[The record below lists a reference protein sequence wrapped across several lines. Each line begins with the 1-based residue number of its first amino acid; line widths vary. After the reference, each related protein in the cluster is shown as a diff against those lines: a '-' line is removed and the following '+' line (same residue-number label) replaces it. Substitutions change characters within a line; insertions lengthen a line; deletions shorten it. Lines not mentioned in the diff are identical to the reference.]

1 MNTSV
6 CPTDRGVSSPLG
18 YILNLGIAGVVLVS
32 LGAVGLVFFET
43 NETTGIESELQV
55 YGNELAGEIQAVDRL
70 ARETGPAQAVGER
83 ASLDDQARNDRYLVT
98 VINRSDAGNP
108 DAAVA
113 HSEVCERACLVL
125 TTQDETVQT
134 KTNFITETPVESGQ
148 FAGGPVYV
156 NREPPHEKI
165 RFEPLG

>member
-1 MNTSV
+1 MKTQL
-6 CPTDRGVSSPLG
+6 CDTDRGVSSPLG
-18 YILNLGIAGVVLVS
+18 YILNLGIAGIVLVS

-55 YGNELAGEIQAVDRL
+55 YGNELAGEIEAVDRL
-70 ARETGPAQAVGER
+70 AREAGPAQAVGER
-83 ASLDDQARNDRYLVT
+83 ASLGEHARNDRYLVT

-113 HSEVCERACLVL
+113 SSAECDRACLVL
-125 TTQDETVQT
+125 TTQDGSVQT
-134 KTNFITETPVESGQ
+134 KTNFVTETPVESGQ
-148 FAGGPVYV
+148 FDGGPVYV
-156 NREPPHEKI
+156 NREPPHDTI